1 MVTNSSYT
9 FSFQKL
15 HVGFQILAPIDEEK
29 VVILLQ
35 NNENIHFLFPLKVL
49 YGNVLSFPRSKT
61 KEQVIVCL
69 HSMQTY
75 VFKSLV

>member
-35 NNENIHFLFPLKVL
+35 NIHFLFPLKVL

-69 HSMQTY
+69 HNMQTY
-75 VFKSLV
+75 VFKS